1 MKASIYDFTLKEL
14 SQLLKPSFRAKQL
27 YLWLYAKY
35 KTSFK
40 DMQNNFSKDFIAS
53 LEQEFTLRTIEITHV
68 RESVDGSK
76 KYLFKSLRDNHT
88 FEAVLLKMKDKKIDK
103 ETNAILEGE
112 KYTVCVSCQIGC
124 QVGCAFC
131 FTQKGGFVRNL
142 KASEIIQQALLIKE
156 YNNLPI
162 EKALNIVFM
171 GMGEPLN
178 NLDEV
183 CKAIEIFNTGMQISP
198 KRITISTS
206 GVADKIPILA
216 GKNLGVQLA
225 ISLHAVDDKTRSSL
239 MPLNKKYNIECVL
252 NEVRKWPLE
261 QRKRVMFE
269 YLLIKDLNDSL
280 DCAKKLLKLLNGIK
294 SKVNLILFN
303 PHEGSKFERPSLESA
318 KMFADFLN
326 SKGLLCTIR
335 ESKALD
341 IEAACGQ
348 LREKKLSQQI

>member
-1 MKASIYDFTLKEL
+1 MKTSIYDFTLKEL

-40 DMQNNFSKDFIAS
+40 DMQNNFSKDFIAY

-88 FEAVLLKMKDKKIDK
+88 FEAVFLKMKDKKIDEK
-103 ETNAILEGE
+103 TNAVLEGE

-124 QVGCAFC
+124 QVGCSFC

-156 YNNLPI
+156 DNNLPI

-183 CKAIEIFNTGMQISP
+183 CKAIEIFNAGMQISP

-239 MPLNKKYNIECVL
+239 MPLNKNTIL
-252 NEVRKWPLE
+252 NA
-261 QRKRVMFE
+261 F
-269 YLLIKDLNDSL
+269 
-280 DCAKKLLKLLNGIK
+280 
-294 SKVNLILFN
+294 
-303 PHEGSKFERPSLESA
+303 
-318 KMFADFLN
+318 
-326 SKGLLCTIR
+326 
-335 ESKALD
+335 
-341 IEAACGQ
+341 
-348 LREKKLSQQI
+348 

>member
-1 MKASIYDFTLKEL
+1 
-14 SQLLKPSFRAKQL
+14 
-27 YLWLYAKY
+27 
-35 KTSFK
+35 
-40 DMQNNFSKDFIAS
+40 
-53 LEQEFTLRTIEITHV
+53 
-68 RESVDGSK
+68 
-76 KYLFKSLRDNHT
+76 
-88 FEAVLLKMKDKKIDK
+88 MKDKKIDE
-103 ETNAILEGE
+103 ETNAVLEGE

-124 QVGCAFC
+124 QVGCSFC

-156 YNNLPI
+156 DNNLPI

-183 CKAIEIFNTGMQISP
+183 CKAIEIFNAGMQISP

-269 YLLIKDLNDSL
+269 LPFDQRFK
-280 DCAKKLLKLLNGIK
+280 
-294 SKVNLILFN
+294 
-303 PHEGSKFERPSLESA
+303 R
-318 KMFADFLN
+318 
-326 SKGLLCTIR
+326 
-335 ESKALD
+335 
-341 IEAACGQ
+341 
-348 LREKKLSQQI
+348 

>member
-1 MKASIYDFTLKEL
+1 MKTSIYDFTLKEL

-40 DMQNNFSKDFIAS
+40 DMQNNFSKDFIAY

-88 FEAVLLKMKDKKIDK
+88 FEAVLLKMKDKKIDE
-103 ETNAILEGE
+103 ETNAILERE

-156 YNNLPI
+156 DNNLPL

-318 KMFADFLN
+318 RMFADFLN